1 MFVFARRLCTKT
13 KNSVWVMSWYW
24 IAFTRLGHETSKK
37 LQTNEKIKTL
47 VIKPKQELQRL
58 KVSFHLS
65 SILMRDHLW
74 KSHFAGQGQ
83 NNNLQKLKVH
93 PRVKHHSSTRSIETS
108 KQHNSVH
115 VDKILTFEEFPTCAE
130 RERFRTRWFNNRGLY
145 TFVEICLYF
154 SQFNITLS
162 VLRSN

>member
-65 SILMRDHLW
+65 SILMHDHLW

-108 KQHNSVH
+108 KQHNAVH

-130 RERFRTRWFNNRGLY
+130 REIPHTLVQQPRIVYFRRNLSLFFTIQHY
-145 TFVEICLYF
+145 TF
-154 SQFNITLS
+154 
-162 VLRSN
+162 RSTM